1 MTNYESF
8 SFGIDEYAGT
18 LTGHSHQTLMWLHR
32 HGYLDA
38 EQTDMLLSRMVVV
51 PIRNTPKFGERL
63 LNRFFGRDSGENA
76 YVFPI
81 TLVDDEYEQE
91 APQKGKPNLTVVE

>member
-1 MTNYESF
+1 MNYESF
-8 SFGIDEYAGT
+8 NHSVEDYARE
-18 LTGHSHQTLMWLHR
+18 LTSHSHQTLFWLHR
-32 HGYLDA
+32 HGYLDK
-38 EQTDMLLSRMVVV
+38 EQTENLLSRMVVV
-51 PIRNTPKFGERL
+51 PVRNSPKFGERL
-63 LNRFFGRDSGENA
+63 LNRFFGRDSSENS